1 MRDMHV
7 LIIPSWYPTEQSPAA
22 GVFFAEQAKALHRA
36 GIRVGVVAPIQRS
49 VRTLT
54 QGHLLNYTFKT
65 DFHEEEGIPTFRSLG
80 WAVPKLPRVSRQ
92 TWLWQA
98 RRLVD
103 LYVQRFG
110 KPDIIHA
117 HAVLWGGVAALEAS
131 QRLGVPYLVTEHSTA
146 YARGLIRPWQE
157 PDIRRVLQR
166 AAARVAVSQSLARL
180 IASYAMGM
188 PIEVVPNV
196 VDTEFFTLPPHPKPS
211 RPFVFLSVALLTPK
225 KGIDVLIKA
234 FATKFKG
241 YANVELWIGGDG
253 PQRSD
258 LERLVRSL
266 GIEPQVRFLG
276 LLSREQV
283 REAMWRANA
292 FVLPSY
298 VETFGVV
305 LIEAMATGLPV
316 IATRC
321 GGPEEF
327 VTPEVGY
334 LVSPGNIE
342 QLGEALETVYRGGG
356 IGLGEHISRWAAE
369 KFGASAVSSRLIELY
384 LSLIQNFLF

>member
-1 MRDMHV
+1 
-7 LIIPSWYPTEQSPAA
+7 
-22 GVFFAEQAKALHRA
+22 
-36 GIRVGVVAPIQRS
+36 
-49 VRTLT
+49 
-54 QGHLLNYTFKT
+54 LNYNFKT
-65 DFHEEEGIPTFRSLG
+65 EFREEEGIPTFRSLG
-80 WAVPKLPRVSRQ
+80 WAVPKLPRVNRQ
-92 TWLWQA
+92 IWLWQA

-110 KPDIIHA
+110 KPNIIHA

-131 QRLGVPYLVTEHSTA
+131 QKLGVPFLVTEHSTA
-146 YARGLIRPWQE
+146 YARGLIEPWQE
-157 PDIRRVLQR
+157 PDIKRVLQHANVR
-166 AAARVAVSQSLARL
+166 AAVSHSLARL
-180 IASYAMGM
+180 IAPYAMGL

-196 VDTEFFTLPPHPKPS
+196 VDTEFFTLPPHPRRS

-225 KGIDVLIKA
+225 KGIDVLLKA
-234 FATKFKG
+234 FTVGFKG
-241 YANVELWIGGDG
+241 HPEVELWIGGDG

-258 LERLVRSL
+258 LESLAHSL

-276 LLSREQV
+276 LLNREQV

-316 IATRC
+316 IATRS

-334 LVSPGNIE
+334 LVSPGDIK
-342 QLGEALETVYRGGG
+342 QLGEAMATAYGNGVVGSE
-356 IGLGEHISRWAAE
+356 EQISRWVKE
-369 KFGASAVSSRLIELY
+369 SFSFSAVSLRLIGLY
-384 LSLIQNFLF
+384 MSLIRQTPDAICLGI